1 MDSWLFGQLLSLT
14 MAGEQTNTTAGENE
28 ERLRLAA
35 LASQSEAAAAA
46 AAAPASGAEPSIP
59 GMPPGFNQATLQAML
74 QTAVSSITSSL
85 TEKVQ
90 FLTERDERRER
101 QTTTMKAAAARLE
114 TQRARANDI
123 GKSDGKSATL
133 ARQLDFAENQLAQMD
148 TCRDMLLGLVLDKS
162 APSCQ
167 SADPISPSS
176 SVCGIKDLPDGLAAL
191 NELEAVI
198 AAQRTKLKELIIVWN
213 APSYR
218 VAYDA
223 IRGEAFEGA
232 EGEAANQALTDA
244 IARDEKS
251 HKRAKAS
258 GWGDAPASQKPSKS
272 GGGWGSDNNNQSG
285 GGWGSDRGGKGS
297 GSRGGG
303 SQGGWGSQ
311 YQSAP
316 PLPPSGP
323 PPASFGGD
331 SAPWAKDR
339 PPRGPPGRDEC
350 AYCRK
355 KGHYTD
361 TCPLLSAQRDAQRGW

>member
-1 MDSWLFGQLLSLT
+1 LFGQLLSLT

-46 AAAPASGAEPSIP
+46 ATAPASGAEPSIP
-59 GMPPGFNQATLQAML
+59 GMPPGLNRATLQAML

-148 TCRDMLLGLVLDKS
+148 TCRDMLLGLVLDKP
-162 APSCQ
+162 APLCQ
-167 SADPISPSS
+167 SAGPISPSS

-223 IRGEAFEGA
+223 IRGEAFDGA
-232 EGEAANQALTDA
+232 EGEAANQALADA

-251 HKRAKAS
+251 HKRAKAAT
-258 GWGDAPASQKPSKS
+258 GWGDASAGQKMSKS
-272 GGGWGSDNNNQSG
+272 GGGWGSGNADQSG
-285 GGWGSDRGGKGS
+285 GGWGSDRGGRGN
-297 GSRGGG
+297 GSRGGD
-303 SQGGWGSQ
+303 SQGGWGGQ
-311 YQSAP
+311 YQSAQ

-331 SAPWAKDR
+331 SAPWAQHR
-339 PPRGPPGRDEC
+339 PPRGPPAKDEC

-355 KGHYTD
+355 KGHYKD
-361 TCPLLSAQRDAQRGW
+361 TCPLLAAQRQAQRGW